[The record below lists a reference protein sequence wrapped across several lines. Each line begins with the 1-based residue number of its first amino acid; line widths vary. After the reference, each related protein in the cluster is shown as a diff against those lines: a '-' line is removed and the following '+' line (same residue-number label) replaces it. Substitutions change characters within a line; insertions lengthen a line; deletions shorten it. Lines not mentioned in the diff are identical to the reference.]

1 LKSDLTLLIATRG
14 RPQAFLRA
22 AKSALELC
30 TEPLRIRAYV
40 DEDDSEVR
48 KYKDISLE
56 GLNLQVG
63 PRLGSAPSLKELL
76 KVTDT
81 DWIMLG
87 SDDVVFETKDW
98 NTKLRSAFLTDK
110 MGVSFPADGQDNECS
125 HFMFHRRMYELT
137 GLWPDVFWHFGPDG
151 YLGKVVEAVGR
162 RLYVKDVMVRHLKA
176 KNGLSPKDQTF
187 WDERS
192 RNPTDDMKRAMLRF
206 DHDVSIL
213 KAEVERVARL

>member
-30 TEPLRIRAYV
+30 TEPLKIRAFV
-40 DEDDSEVR
+40 DEDDWGDGN
-48 KYKDISLE
+48 YQGIALD
-56 GLNLQVG
+56 GLTIHVG
-63 PRLGSAPSLKELL
+63 PRVGSAHSLKELL
-76 KVTDT
+76 KLCDT

-98 NTKLRSAFLTDK
+98 NAKLRKAFLPDK

-151 YLGKVVEAVGR
+151 YLGKVVEAVDR
-162 RLYVKDVMVRHLKA
+162 RLYVKDVLVRHLKA

-213 KAEVERVARL
+213 RAEIERCKS